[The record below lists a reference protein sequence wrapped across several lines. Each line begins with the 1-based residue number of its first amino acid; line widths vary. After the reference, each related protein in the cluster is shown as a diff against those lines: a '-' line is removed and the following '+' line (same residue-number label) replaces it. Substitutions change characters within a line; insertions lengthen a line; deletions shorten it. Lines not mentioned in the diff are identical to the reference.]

1 MRPSASLVVF
11 SREALALTSGLLGA
25 SSSRAGIAALV
36 CLWFLAVGCRFYPLG
51 APGPGEGRLAARAR
65 RDLPPTV
72 AAYFTPVYPS
82 WGLVLDLKER
92 KPTYELYEFGFWTF
106 SEVYQELQRIT
117 GVYYRTLKLAQGER
131 APLLV
136 DMPILGGAKDDYLAC
151 RVFGRWAAAAGLSSF
166 YLHQD
171 ADILT
176 GERDAAELDRLMRDC
191 LIAYRKTL
199 QLFVTERSEVDPMRL
214 GSIGISLGAIRNVVL
229 IAVEPRLRAN
239 LLCLGGGDLAGILV
253 SSQERM
259 VLRYMERRKRLDGLD
274 PGGVAAEFRREFSA
288 EPIDFARYVPP
299 ENALLFVG
307 SFDDKVPY
315 RSGLL
320 LREALGR
327 PALHVLPLGHYT
339 GLLAAPY
346 AARKGFAWMV
356 ERFQGSHSERS
367 P

>member
-1 MRPSASLVVF
+1 MRVFRDGTGVSA
-11 SREALALTSGLLGA
+11 LL
-25 SSSRAGIAALV
+25 
-36 CLWFLAVGCRFYPLG
+36 CLGFLAFGCRFYPLG
-51 APGPGEGRLAARAR
+51 APGPGERGLAVRSPR
-65 RDLPPTV
+65 ELPPSV
-72 AAYFTPVYPS
+72 AAYFTPRYPS
-82 WGLVLDLKER
+82 WGLRLDLKER
-92 KPTYELYEFGFWTF
+92 KSAYELYEISFWTF

-117 GVYYRTLKLAQGER
+117 GVYYRTLKLRPGER

-151 RVFGRWAAAAGLSSF
+151 RVFGRWAADAGLSSF

-191 LIAYRKTL
+191 IIAYRKTVD
-199 QLFVTERSEVDPMRL
+199 LFAAERSEVDPLRL

-239 LLCLGGGDLAGILV
+239 LLCLGGGDLPAILV
-253 SSQERM
+253 ASQERM
-259 VLRYMERRKRLDGLD
+259 VLRYLERRKRLDGLD
-274 PGGVAAEFRREFSA
+274 PEGVAAEFRWEFLA
-288 EPIDFARYVPP
+288 EPLQFARFVPP
-299 ENALLFVG
+299 ENALLFLG
-307 SFDDKVPY
+307 CFDDKVPY
-315 RSGLL
+315 RTGLV

-327 PALHVLPLGHYT
+327 PALHVVPLGHYT

-346 AARKGFAWMV
+346 AARKGFAWMAR
-356 ERFQGSHSERS
+356 RFEEIRADSK